1 MGRDDQPTRLFLG
14 LTIGIEVI
22 AFLFQT
28 YQTVFALRAAFFQT
42 NARPKGAWLDRVIAY
57 LMCIIWVYCM
67 FNITIASL
75 VGREDALYRVM
86 VAGGD
91 TTFFM
96 VGGIY
101 IWIVVKRFTKV
112 HRVIRPGVHSK
123 WYTAFEMVTILIVSI
138 AATPVTVFDWVAVF
152 QAPNVPEW
160 QPDGISMNGAA
171 FLIIFNLYIVTVD
184 AATSL
189 LIYTRL
195 KKVAKDLHDVMKN
208 PGLPSTRNQDGD
220 KGDLS
225 TCHLNSTAPSSSNIP
240 FIRNSSAVKPAG
252 HSTVVKPVKQDE
264 SLLRMTGM
272 GVGWMIGISVLG
284 LSMHL
289 INALL
294 FWDPER
300 PTLLPYGIL
309 MHATWT
315 TPVWHARYAWM
326 YLVAV
331 KDLVKDI

>member
-1 MGRDDQPTRLFLG
+1 MGQDDQPTPLFLG

-28 YQTVFALRAAFFQT
+28 YQTVYALRAAFFQT
-42 NARPKGAWLDRVIAY
+42 NSDSKGTWLDRVIAY
-57 LMCIIWVYCM
+57 IMCIIWVYCS
-67 FNITIASL
+67 FNIAIASL
-75 VGREDALYRVM
+75 VGRNDALYRVM

-96 VGGIY
+96 FGGIY

-123 WYTAFEMVTILIVSI
+123 WYRAFEIGTILIVSI

-160 QPDGISMNGAA
+160 QPDGISMHGAA
-171 FLIIFNLYIVTVD
+171 FLFIFNLYIVAVD
-184 AATSL
+184 ATTSL
-189 LIYTRL
+189 SIYARL
-195 KKVAKDLHDVMKN
+195 RKVVKDLHDVLEN
-208 PGLPSTRNQDGD
+208 PLPSTVIITGE
-220 KGDLS
+220 KDLS
-225 TCHLNSTAPSSSNIP
+225 TCRLNSTAPSSSNLP
-240 FIRNSSAVKPAG
+240 SIRSSSVAKPSGPPSVA
-252 HSTVVKPVKQDE
+252 KPVKQDE
-264 SLLRMTGM
+264 SLLRTTGM
-272 GVGWMIGISVLG
+272 GVGWIIGISLLG
-284 LSMHL
+284 LSMHM
-289 INALL
+289 INTLL
-294 FWDPER
+294 FWDPEK